1 MSLMPATYCCGCPC
15 DECTSTTC
23 YNYYLVVY
31 RLAYEPCPDSQFIA
45 CGSFRYSFSGWHMT
59 NSCTPESA
67 ETIRQLYTPGNYYP
81 GGSNLEAEGEYNS
94 ACNDGD
100 YILTVTYECY
110 LIHSTTTAICPQV
123 WVSSRNEMITASI
136 TINTNQGNT
145 QWQNL
150 NYNYIYGNFFEVLSD
165 VNDPD
170 SVCEIPLDQSEN
182 DWYITI
188 NTDSCPPYDNM
199 TEAEIEAHIIACC
212 T

>member
-31 RLAYEPCPDSQFIA
+31 RVLYEPCPDNPLID
-45 CGSFRYSFSGWHMT
+45 CGSFRLSYSGLHMT

-67 ETIRQLYTPGNYYP
+67 ETIRQLYTPGNYY
-81 GGSNLEAEGEYNS
+81 SNLYAEGVYNA
-94 ACNDGD
+94 ACDDGD
-100 YILTVTYECY
+100 YKSTVTYECY

-123 WVSSRNEMITASI
+123 WVSSRNEMITGSY
-136 TINTNQGNT
+136 TINTEDYGQLYT
-145 QWQNL
+145 VS
-150 NYNYIYGNFFEVLSD
+150 YSYYIFDFFEVLSD
-165 VNDPD
+165 VNDPN
-170 SVCEIPLDQSEN
+170 SICAIPVDQSGN

>member
-1 MSLMPATYCCGCPC
+1 MSLMIATYCCGCPC

-31 RLAYEPCPDSQFIA
+31 RELSEPCPDNPLIA
-45 CGSFRYSFSGWHMT
+45 CGSFRYSYSGWHMT

-81 GGSNLEAEGEYNS
+81 GGSNLAAEGEYNS
-94 ACNDGD
+94 ACNDG
-100 YILTVTYECY
+100 YFKTTVTYECY

-123 WVSSRNEMITASI
+123 WVSSRNEMITGSY
-136 TINTNQGNT
+136 TINTKDNGQLYTVG
-145 QWQNL
+145 
-150 NYNYIYGNFFEVLSD
+150 YSYYIFQFFEILSD

-170 SVCEIPLDQSEN
+170 SVCAIPVDQSEN
-182 DWYITI
+182 YWYITI

>member
-31 RLAYEPCPDSQFIA
+31 RLAYEPCPDSQFYA

-67 ETIRQLYTPGNYYP
+67 ETIRQLYTPGNYWP
-81 GGSNLEAEGEYNS
+81 EGINLAAEGEYNL
-94 ACNDGD
+94 ACDNGD
-100 YILTVTYECY
+100 YKLTVTYECY

-123 WVSSRNEMITASI
+123 WVSSRNEMITGSY
-136 TINTNQGNT
+136 TINTEDYGQLYTVG
-145 QWQNL
+145 
-150 NYNYIYGNFFEVLSD
+150 YSYYIFQFFEVLSD
-165 VNDPD
+165 VNDPN
-170 SVCEIPLDQSEN
+170 SVCAIPVNQSAN

-199 TEAEIEAHIIACC
+199 TEEEIEAHIIACC

>member
-31 RLAYEPCPDSQFIA
+31 RVLYEQCPDSPFIA
-45 CGSFRYSFSGWHMT
+45 CGSFRNSYSGWHMT

-81 GGSNLEAEGEYNS
+81 SGSNLAAEGVYNS
-94 ACNDGD
+94 ACNDGP
-100 YILTVTYECY
+100 YKLTITYECY

-123 WVSSRNEMITASI
+123 WVSSRNEMITSSY
-136 TINTNQGNT
+136 TINTKD
-145 QWQNL
+145 
-150 NYNYIYGNFFEVLSD
+150 YGQLYSVGYSYYVSQMFEVLSD
-165 VNDPD
+165 VNDPN
-170 SVCEIPLDQSEN
+170 SVCNVPFDQSTN
-182 DWYITI
+182 NWYVTI
-188 NTDSCPPYDNM
+188 NTNVCSPYDSLLS
-199 TEAEIEAHIIACC
+199 TERAAHIIKCC